1 MRYIKE
7 LRAGA
12 FGCAGREQNAA
23 AVLQNRLSSL
33 NIDVQI
39 FDVDS
44 TIFLT
49 NMLSGIRTNDAFFM
63 LSFPRLDNSRMPF
76 LAEQLVKHN
85 IPIVCIAE
93 NPASAVARH
102 ATVTLICQADT
113 PIYYNSYSAPM
124 VMANALVSLMAG
136 QMKDD
141 VQAFQ
146 TQIENL
152 RSEYTAYSKCMTG
165 MNPPPRMMQT
175 RRRLSLWRNGPSA
188 SAAAR
193 ARLRPLPRVPLLR
206 QMMKA
211 RRTEPITKK

>member
-12 FGCAGREQNAA
+12 FGCAGREQNVA
-23 AVLQNRLSSL
+23 AVFAEPAQFAEYRRAD
-33 NIDVQI
+33 IRCGQHH
-39 FDVDS
+39 
-44 TIFLT
+44 FLT

-85 IPIVCIAE
+85 IPIVCMSE

-152 RSEYTAYSKCMTG
+152 RSEYTAYSKMHDGNESSTQADANEEAPKLMEERPKRKRG
-165 MNPPPRMMQT
+165 RPRKVA
-175 RRRLSLWRNGPSA
+175 PAPACSA
-188 SAAAR
+188 VKADDEGAAN
-193 ARLRPLPRVPLLR
+193 
-206 QMMKA
+206 
-211 RRTEPITKK
+211 